1 MNKDKR
7 QNERIRCRLSL
18 DEVEP
23 QPALPWSEVL
33 GEPPFIHSTIT
44 IIEYYQGFQADF
56 MSRAEEGSRLG
67 DVSVAMVLERA

>member
-18 DEVEP
+18 DDVES

-44 IIEYYQGFQADF
+44 IIEYYQG
-56 MSRAEEGSRLG
+56 S
-67 DVSVAMVLERA
+67 